1 MTSHRCNARRAA
13 AQAEMEIFD
22 RLPPAIRDAINEAR
36 GSVKASSALNA
47 LLRGV
52 PEELIVKTI
61 RESEYRHTK
70 EPTRSQNNA

>member
-1 MTSHRCNARRAA
+1 MTSQRFNARRAEA
-13 AQAEMEIFD
+13 AREMVIFD
-22 RLPPAIRDAINEAR
+22 QLPVAIRDAINEAR

-52 PEELIVKTI
+52 PEALIVKTI
-61 RESEYRHTK
+61 RESEYKHTK